1 MSAPPWDGDLTGAV
15 IDDRYVVGT
24 LLGSGGMAEVY
35 RAYDRSTTSSV
46 AIKIFSGPGLPDD
59 ELRLQREATMLTSLE
74 CPGIIPVYASGT
86 LSRRPYFVMREITG
100 GTLRQRMR
108 EPLPPRFVA
117 RLGGQIAAV
126 LDHVHAL
133 GVVHRDIKPSNILL
147 DDEEKQAYLADFG
160 LALVAEV
167 TRVTT
172 SGVLVGTAGY
182 LSPEQVCGGDV
193 GPSADVYALGLV
205 LLECLTGR
213 VEYPGGDAEA
223 ALARLARAPRIP
235 VDLPLAWVSL
245 LSAMTDMDAARRP
258 TAAQCAR
265 SLSAAFEASR
275 GLPALLPGAAVSDA
289 AVSDASS
296 VTASISASAS
306 ASASVEV
313 PRPRR
318 GKRLAI
324 SAACAVAVTAVA
336 VAVANF
342 GGGGTEAP
350 AADHPVVPDAQTHVV
365 TVSPS
370 TVTVVQ
376 ATSNSPDAPGAPQPG
391 AVVPGTQAATSGTQ
405 PGSPSQGGV
414 PPTETSAKPS
424 KTKDKGPKKSSE
436 PPSTPAPT
444 P

>member
-1 MSAPPWDGDLTGAV
+1 MSAPWDGDLTGAV
-15 IDDRYVVGT
+15 VDDRFVIGS

-35 RAYDRSTTSSV
+35 RAYDRTTTSSV
-46 AIKIFSGPGLPDD
+46 AIKVFTGPGLPDD
-59 ELRLQREATMLTSLE
+59 ELRLQREARMLASLE
-74 CPGIIPVYASGT
+74 CPGLIPVYASGT
-86 LSRRPYFVMREITG
+86 VSRRPYFVMREITG

-117 RLGGQIAAV
+117 RIGGQIAAV
-126 LDHVHAL
+126 LDHVHGL

-182 LSPEQVCGGDV
+182 LAPEQVRGADV
-193 GPSADVYALGLV
+193 GPAADVYSLGLV

-213 VEYPGGDAEA
+213 SEYPGGDAEA
-223 ALARLARAPRIP
+223 ALARLARSPRIP

-245 LSAMTDMDAARRP
+245 LSAMTDMDPARRP

-265 SLSAAFEASR
+265 SLEAAHEASR
-275 GLPALLPGAAVSDA
+275 GLPALLPDA
-289 AVSDASS
+289 AVAADPSP
-296 VTASISASAS
+296 
-306 ASASVEV
+306 EV
-313 PRPRR
+313 PKQHK

-324 SAACAVAVTAVA
+324 AAAAVAVTAVA

-342 GGGGTEAP
+342 GSGGTKAP
-350 AADHPVVPDAQTHVV
+350 AADQPTAPGPQTHVV
-365 TVSPS
+365 TVGAS

-376 ATSNSPDAPGAPQPG
+376 TPDAPGAPQPG
-391 AVVPGTQAATSGTQ
+391 APLTTTTTAA
-405 PGSPSQGGV
+405 
-414 PPTETSAKPS
+414 PTESAPVEEEEPVEDPATPTKKKKKDRPTTSDLP
-424 KTKDKGPKKSSE
+424 T
-436 PPSTPAPT
+436 PSTAPDSPAPK

>member
-1 MSAPPWDGDLTGAV
+1 MSASWDGDLTGSV

-46 AIKIFSGPGLPDD
+46 AIKIFAGPGLPDD

-117 RLGGQIAAV
+117 RFGGQIAFV
-126 LDHVHAL
+126 LDHVHGL

-147 DDEEKQAYLADFG
+147 DDTEKQAYLADFG

-182 LSPEQVCGGDV
+182 LSPEQVRGGDV
-193 GPSADVYALGLV
+193 GPAADVYALGLV

-235 VDLPLAWVSL
+235 IDLPLAWVSL
-245 LSAMTDMDAARRP
+245 LSAMTDTDPARRP

-275 GLPALLPGAAVSDA
+275 GLPALLPDA
-289 AVSDASS
+289 AVADAT
-296 VTASISASAS
+296 VPDTTVSIA
-306 ASASVEV
+306 V

-318 GKRLAI
+318 GKRVAI

-342 GGGGTEAP
+342 GSGGSEAP
-350 AADHPVVPDAQTHVV
+350 TADQTVVPDAQTHVV

-370 TVTVVQ
+370 TMTVVQ
-376 ATSNSPDAPGAPQPG
+376 TPGVPGVPQPG
-391 AVVPGTQAATSGTQ
+391 GAVSGTAQQTSSEVSVVPTGESTK
-405 PGSPSQGGV
+405 PGKDPAK
-414 PPTETSAKPS
+414 ETKE
-424 KTKDKGPKKSSE
+424 KDKDHKKSSV
-436 PPSTPAPT
+436 PTPTPAPSS
-444 P
+444 

>member
-1 MSAPPWDGDLTGAV
+1 MSAPWDGDLTGAV
-15 IDDRYVVGT
+15 VDDRFVIGS

-35 RAYDRSTTSSV
+35 RAYDRTTTSSV
-46 AIKIFSGPGLPDD
+46 AIKVFTGPGLPDD
-59 ELRLQREATMLTSLE
+59 ELRLQREATMLASLE
-74 CPGIIPVYASGT
+74 CPGLIPVYASGT
-86 LSRRPYFVMREITG
+86 VSRRPYFVMREITG

-117 RLGGQIAAV
+117 RIGGQIAAV
-126 LDHVHAL
+126 LDHVHGL

-182 LSPEQVCGGDV
+182 LAPEQVRGADV
-193 GPSADVYALGLV
+193 GPAADVYSLGLV

-213 VEYPGGDAEA
+213 SEYPGGDAEA
-223 ALARLARAPRIP
+223 ALARLARSPRIP

-245 LSAMTDMDAARRP
+245 LSAMTDMDPARRP

-265 SLSAAFEASR
+265 SLEAAHEASR
-275 GLPALLPGAAVSDA
+275 GLPALLPGAAVESPP
-289 AVSDASS
+289 
-296 VTASISASAS
+296 
-306 ASASVEV
+306 EV
-313 PRPRR
+313 PKQHK

-324 SAACAVAVTAVA
+324 AAATVAVTAVA

-342 GGGGTEAP
+342 GGGGKESP
-350 AADHPVVPDAQTHVV
+350 AADQPVVPDPHTQVV
-365 TVSPS
+365 TVGAS

-376 ATSNSPDAPGAPQPG
+376 TPDAPGAPQPG
-391 AVVPGTQAATSGTQ
+391 APLTTTTAAG
-405 PGSPSQGGV
+405 
-414 PPTETSAKPS
+414 PTESAPIS
-424 KTKDKGPKKSSE
+424 EEEPPEEPATTTKTKRKDRPKTSDV
-436 PPSTPAPT
+436 PTPSTAPDSLA
-444 P
+444 PKP